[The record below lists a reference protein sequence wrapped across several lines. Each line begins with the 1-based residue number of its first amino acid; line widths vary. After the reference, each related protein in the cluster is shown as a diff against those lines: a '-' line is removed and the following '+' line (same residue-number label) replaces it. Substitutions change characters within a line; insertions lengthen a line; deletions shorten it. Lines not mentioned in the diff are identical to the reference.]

1 MANQGQETEAKF
13 YVRDLK
19 NFETRLRAPP
29 PFGHLPQIP
38 NNVLRKSLSSYSRI
52 WGRLGGSLIQ
62 SRVLEM
68 NIRFDLPDA
77 SLRSE
82 SRVLRL
88 RRDTEARLTYKSAST
103 NEQGVLSRTEIEFIV
118 EDFETAKQFLE
129 ALGYQPIF
137 YYEKYRTTYELD
149 GVLIMLDELPYGNF
163 VEIEGETIEGIR
175 KASEALKLNWNAAIG
190 TSYFALFGR
199 ACKTLN
205 LSFQDLSFENFAGI
219 QVTAAQL
226 GVSAA
231 EELI

>member
-13 YVRDLK
+13 YVLDLT
-19 NFETRLRAPP
+19 EMEIRV
-29 PFGHLPQIP
+29 QD
-38 NNVLRKSLSSYSRI
+38 
-52 WGRLGGSLIQ
+52 LGARVIQ

-68 NIRFDLPDA
+68 NTRFDLPDA

-118 EDFETAKQFLE
+118 EDFETATQFLE
-129 ALGYQPIF
+129 ALGYQSIF
-137 YYEKYRTTYELD
+137 YYEKYRTTYELN
-149 GVLIMLDELPYGNF
+149 GVFIMLDELPYGNF
-163 VEIEGETIEGIR
+163 VEIEGDTLEAIR
-175 KASEALKLNWNAAIG
+175 KASDTLKLNWNAAIG
-190 TSYFALFGR
+190 ISYYALFGR

-219 QVTAAQL
+219 QVTAAHL
-226 GVSAA
+226 GVSPAQ
-231 EELI
+231 EST

>member
-13 YVRDLK
+13 YVLNLAEIEIRVQDLGA
-19 NFETRLRAPP
+19 R
-29 PFGHLPQIP
+29 
-38 NNVLRKSLSSYSRI
+38 
-52 WGRLGGSLIQ
+52 LIQ

-68 NIRFDLPDA
+68 NTRFDLPDA

-103 NEQGVLSRTEIEFIV
+103 NKQGALSRTEIEFIV
-118 EDFETAKQFLE
+118 EDVDTAKQFLE

-137 YYEKYRTTYELD
+137 YYEKYRTTYALD
-149 GVLIMLDELPYGNF
+149 GVFIMLDELPFGNF
-163 VEIEGETIEGIR
+163 VEIEGETIEAIR
-175 KASEALKLNWNAAIG
+175 KVSDTLKLNWKAAIG
-190 TSYFALFGR
+190 TSYYALFGR

-219 QVTAAQL
+219 PVNSAHL
-226 GVSAA
+226 GVSMADGPA
-231 EELI
+231 